1 MAAIA
6 TLALGGLA
14 QAAPAVQAEKAPEI
28 HVKQEHRR
36 QSVKTKQSKEI
47 TPDGFGGLDIRIPDM
62 GTPPKMYGQYLQRIG
77 KQKWNKKTK

>member
-6 TLALGGLA
+6 TLALGGL
-14 QAAPAVQAEKAPEI
+14 
-28 HVKQEHRR
+28 
-36 QSVKTKQSKEI
+36 
-47 TPDGFGGLDIRIPDM
+47 DIMLPDM